1 MSLVELS
8 EHTCLGL
15 GVIEEIFQFFRKEQL
30 CEVRGMTGST
40 HRIVASAQGKQRAAE
55 LLTLNQYA
63 GPAPVSLADYLAR
76 VDGQSVRRVALNPSD
91 VERAFCQL
99 VLSDEMLS
107 RMGASVISGTSIFLY
122 GPPATGKTPIPS
134 PIPPLYNDSLFIPFS
149 TATHTQIIT
158 ASDPT
163 THPPP

>member
-76 VDGQSVRRVALNPSD
+76 VDGQSVRRVSLNPSD
-91 VERAFCQL
+91 GGRALCPP
-99 VLSDEMLS
+99 VLSCAM
-107 RMGASVISGTSIFLY
+107 RCGNGAPGNFAQSCFFY
-122 GPPATGKTPIPS
+122 
-134 PIPPLYNDSLFIPFS
+134 
-149 TATHTQIIT
+149 
-158 ASDPT
+158 
-163 THPPP
+163 